1 MAKNKPSQPAKPVQ
15 PAQPAPQKKSTAL
28 LPMIVV
34 LLVAVVLIVFLF
46 VRSNNLN
53 SQLDSLSTDLAD
65 TQALLQQT
73 ITEKEELEEQLT
85 IAQDD
90 LREAQLTLEESTG
103 KIAELEGQVA
113 TLTEQN
119 NSYRSQIATLTADL
133 ETAHANMG
141 AAEVYLLSVEQSIQL
156 ALDALHGNAPAPT
169 AAPAPEVTAEPAPT
183 EEAPAEEPAPEVT
196 EEPAPVV
203 EAPAEES
210 APEVTE
216 EPAPAEEAPAEE
228 PAPEVTEE
236 PAPAEEPAGEPVVLP
251 EVQYPIV
258 NVTEEG
264 SVIETET
271 AVVTL
276 RLDENNAIAT
286 LSATVNGEAVAEDVI
301 ALFIGKTLP
310 LNAEEFTLDEAG
322 VVQAIIDALNVLA
335 EPQYVNG

>member
-1 MAKNKPSQPAKPVQ
+1 
-15 PAQPAPQKKSTAL
+15 
-28 LPMIVV
+28 
-34 LLVAVVLIVFLF
+34 
-46 VRSNNLN
+46 
-53 SQLDSLSTDLAD
+53 
-65 TQALLQQT
+65 
-73 ITEKEELEEQLT
+73 
-85 IAQDD
+85 
-90 LREAQLTLEESTG
+90 
-103 KIAELEGQVA
+103 
-113 TLTEQN
+113 
-119 NSYRSQIATLTADL
+119 
-133 ETAHANMG
+133 
-141 AAEVYLLSVEQSIQL
+141 
-156 ALDALHGNAPAPT
+156 
-169 AAPAPEVTAEPAPT
+169 PEVTEEPSPA

-196 EEPAPVV
+196 EEPAPAEEV
-203 EAPAEES
+203 PAEEP